1 MQNALIRYRF
11 ETLIPSGFFFFVSLV
26 FISLDLPPFAFF
38 FVLSSFSRFP
48 IKRMGFLSSVVGIF
62 GFVIGIPIGLIVGF
76 LFFVYSK
83 PTHEEYP
90 PARPIVET
98 STSALLDL
106 LPDIPLW
113 MKNPDYE
120 RVDWF
125 NRYLSYMWPYLDKA
139 ICRIIRSSTK
149 PIFADYIGMYLIE
162 SIEFENLSLGT
173 LPPTVNGVKVYET
186 NEKELVIEP
195 VIRWAGN
202 PNIVLVLKL
211 LSFQVTV
218 QLVDLQVFATPRVAL
233 KPLVPTFPCFAKVV
247 VSLME
252 KPHVDFG
259 LKVLGGD
266 LMSIPGLYRYVQE
279 TIKKQIASL
288 YHWPQ
293 VLEIPILD
301 ASTVA
306 VKKPVGLLHVNIIRA
321 RNLLKKDLL
330 GTSDPY
336 VKLSLTGE
344 KLPAKKTT
352 IKKRNLNPEWNE
364 HFKLIVK
371 DPVTQVLQLE
381 VFDWDKVG
389 GHDRLGMQLIPLHK
403 LTPGE
408 KVSFV
413 LDLLKNS
420 NIVIPQDKK
429 RRGRLELELR
439 YVPFREESMKMG
451 NENLDQY
458 QRKESRG
465 EKPSEND
472 DFLSRAGLLSVIIQ
486 TAEDIEGKKHTN
498 PFALLLFR
506 GEKKKTKM
514 LKKTR
519 DPRWNEEFQFTLEEP
534 PLNERLRIE
543 VMSRGTGLRFRSK
556 EPLGHVEI
564 NLDDVVE
571 NGRINQKYH
580 LINSRDGVIHVEIR
594 WTTS

>member
-1 MQNALIRYRF
+1 MGVVTSVLGI
-11 ETLIPSGFFFFVSLV
+11 IGF
-26 FISLDLPPFAFF
+26 A
-38 FVLSSFSRFP
+38 
-48 IKRMGFLSSVVGIF
+48 
-62 GFVIGIPIGLIVGF
+62 IGIPIGLIIGF
-76 LFFVYSK
+76 FALVYSQ
-83 PTHEEYP
+83 PTHREYP
-90 PARPIVET
+90 PARPLVE
-98 STSALLDL
+98 SSISVLLDL

-125 NRYLSYMWPYLDKA
+125 NRFLSYMWPYLDKA
-139 ICRIIRSSTK
+139 ICEIIQSSAQ
-149 PIFADYIGMYLIE
+149 PIFADYIGKFCVE
-162 SIEFENLSLGT
+162 SIEFEKLSLGP
-173 LPPTVNGVKVYET
+173 LPPTIHGVKFYET
-186 NEKELVIEP
+186 NEKELLFEP
-195 VIRWAGN
+195 SIKWAGN

-211 LSFQVTV
+211 LSLRIKV
-218 QLVDLQVFATPRVAL
+218 QLVDVQFFATVRVAL
-233 KPLVPTFPCFAKVV
+233 KPLLPTFPCFGAVV

-279 TIKKQIASL
+279 TIKRQVSSM

-301 ASTVA
+301 ASTGY

-321 RNLLKKDLL
+321 HNLLKKDLL

-371 DPVTQVLQLE
+371 DPLTQVLQLE

-389 GHDRLGMQLIPLHK
+389 GHDRLGMQMIPLQK
-403 LTPGE
+403 VNPGE
-408 KVSFV
+408 KKVFN
-413 LDLLKNS
+413 LDLIKNS
-420 NIVIPQDKK
+420 NVVMDPLDKK
-429 RRGRLELELR
+429 QRGKLELDIR
-439 YVPFREESMKMG
+439 YVPFREESLKSRT
-451 NENLDQY
+451 ENQDEY
-458 QRKESRG
+458 QRKESRS
-465 EKPSEND
+465 EKPSEDDD
-472 DFLSRAGLLSVIIQ
+472 DFLSEAGLLTVVIQ
-486 TAEDIEGKKHTN
+486 SAKDVEGKKKHTN
-498 PFALLLFR
+498 PYAFVLFR
-506 GEKKKTKM
+506 GEKKRTKM

-519 DPRWNEEFQFTLEEP
+519 DPLWNEEFEFTLEEP
-534 PLNERLRIE
+534 PLRESIRVE
-543 VMSRGTGLRFRSK
+543 VMSKGTGFHFRSK
-556 EPLGHVEI
+556 EKLGHVDI
-564 NLDDVVE
+564 NLGDVVE

-580 LINSRDGVIHVEIR
+580 LINSRNGVIHIEIR

>member
-1 MQNALIRYRF
+1 M
-11 ETLIPSGFFFFVSLV
+11 GFFTS
-26 FISLDLPPFAFF
+26 
-38 FVLSSFSRFP
+38 VL
-48 IKRMGFLSSVVGIF
+48 GII
-62 GFVIGIPIGLIVGF
+62 GFVIGIPIGLILG
-76 LFFVYSK
+76 FFVLIYSQ
-83 PTHEEYP
+83 PSHQEYP
-90 PARPIVET
+90 PARPLVET
-98 STSALLDL
+98 SISVLLDL

-125 NRYLSYMWPYLDKA
+125 NKFISYMWPYLDKA
-139 ICRIIRSSTK
+139 VCGIIRSSVQ
-149 PIFADYIGMYLIE
+149 PLFADYIGTFCIE

-173 LPPTVNGVKVYET
+173 LPPTVHGVKFYET
-186 NEKELVIEP
+186 NEKELLFEP
-195 VIRWAGN
+195 SIKWAGN
-202 PNIVLVLKL
+202 PNIVLVLKV
-211 LSFQVTV
+211 LSLRIRV
-218 QLVDLQVFATPRVAL
+218 QLVDLQFFAIVRVAL
-233 KPLVPTFPCFAKVV
+233 KPLLPTFPCFGMVV

-279 TIKKQIASL
+279 TIKRQVSSM

-301 ASTVA
+301 SSTAS
-306 VKKPVGLLHVNIIRA
+306 VKKPVGLLHVSILRA

-371 DPVTQVLQLE
+371 DPNSQVLQLE

-389 GHDRLGMQLIPLHK
+389 GHDRLGMQMIPLQK
-403 LTPGE
+403 INPGE
-408 KVSFV
+408 RKEFI
-413 LDLLKNS
+413 LDLIKNS
-420 NIVIPQDKK
+420 NVVMDSGDKK
-429 RRGRLELELR
+429 KRGRLEVDLR
-439 YVPFREESMKMG
+439 YVPFREESIKR
-451 NENLDQY
+451 
-458 QRKESRG
+458 RKESRE
-465 EKPSEND
+465 EKSSEDD
-472 DFLSRAGLLSVIIQ
+472 DFLSQAGLLSVAVQ
-486 TAEDIEGKKHTN
+486 SAKDVEGKKKHSN
-498 PFALLLFR
+498 PYAVVLFR

-534 PLNERLRIE
+534 PVKESIRVE
-543 VMSRGTGLRFRSK
+543 VMSKGTGFHFRSK
-556 EPLGHVEI
+556 EELGHVDI
-564 NLDDVVE
+564 NLDDVVD

-580 LINSRDGVIHVEIR
+580 LINSRNGIIHIEIR